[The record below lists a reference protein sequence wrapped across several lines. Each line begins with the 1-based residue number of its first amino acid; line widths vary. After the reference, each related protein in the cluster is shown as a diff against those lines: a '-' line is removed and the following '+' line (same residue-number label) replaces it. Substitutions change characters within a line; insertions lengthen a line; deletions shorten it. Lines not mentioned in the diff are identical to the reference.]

1 MAEYY
6 LDQGPRSNGVYED
19 LDFIKKKL
27 HYPLRRRLLVPL
39 LAWILPLLALYGFS
53 LARIWGAGNPADSR
67 RYYMGVLP
75 VIFTIITLVGLS
87 RYGAT
92 LRFSTL
98 YTGLDKIRT
107 RNLVAAF
114 LEAQQ
119 VAVITHPMS
128 KDIFQIVST
137 PVSSRS
143 GDMREVMVLI
153 ADEGRI
159 LVNSH
164 FANNTLMMV
173 PPARLRKH
181 MEGALKKW
189 ISEASPEA
197 LHQKLAR

>member
-1 MAEYY
+1 MTQHY
-6 LDQGPRSNGVYED
+6 LNDGPRSAGVYED

-39 LAWILPLLALYGFS
+39 LAWIVPLLALYGFS
-53 LARIWGAGNPADSR
+53 LARIWGAGDPADHR

-75 VIFTIITLVGLS
+75 LIFTIITLAGLS

-92 LRFSTL
+92 LRFATL
-98 YTGLDKIRT
+98 YTGLDRRRSRELI
-107 RNLVAAF
+107 AAF
-114 LEAQQ
+114 LRAQQ

-128 KDIFQIVST
+128 GDIFQIVST

-143 GDMREVMVLI
+143 GDMREVLVLI

-159 LVNSH
+159 LLNSH

-173 PPARLRKH
+173 PPARLRRH
-181 MEGALKKW
+181 MEKALKNW
-189 ISEASPEA
+189 IRDASPEVQ
-197 LHQKLAR
+197 HQKLSR